1 MDLTKGLR
9 FTYMPNFKLFFK
21 TIYYSLF
28 KSEHTP
34 GRLTFKR
41 FFIISF
47 IFVAYPIWHYSI
59 RLAYGLDNLF
69 YPQLKNQNVRQPIFI
84 IGNFRSGTT
93 FLHRLLAKDERFTGM
108 TSWEIFLAPSVTQRR
123 LAHWVMKLNRLV
135 GNPISK
141 LIDAFDKALREYSYM
156 HPTGL
161 REIEEDSHVL
171 LHVWST
177 YNLFAFFPFPEIV
190 HDYIYFDDEI
200 PEEQRTSDMNYYQ
213 DVLKR
218 HVYAKGGKRYI
229 SKSPTNSAKVRSLLE
244 RFPDAKFINLVRS
257 PDRVIPS
264 TISMFTNHWKTYGDP
279 EENYPKAGPKV
290 IMEQARHWYIY
301 PHRYLKHLPEDQ
313 YTLITYDDLVADPKG
328 TIEEIYQRFGIEL
341 TEEYQHILQE
351 EAEKSKQYKSSHHY
365 SLEEMGLSEKEIEQ
379 KVNKPVLRQLIPLKK
394 VQSGTSKHS

>member
-1 MDLTKGLR
+1 MRT
-9 FTYMPNFKLFFK
+9 THMPNFKLFFK

-47 IFVAYPIWHYSI
+47 IFVIYPIWHYSI

-69 YPQLKNQNVRQPIFI
+69 YPELKNQNVRQPIFI

-108 TSWEIFLAPSVTQRR
+108 TSWEIFLAPSVTQRKF
-123 LAHWVMKLNRLV
+123 AHWVMKLNRLI
-135 GNPISK
+135 GNPLGK
-141 LIDAFDKALREYSYM
+141 LIDSFDKALREYSYM

-200 PEEQRTSDMNYYQ
+200 PAEQRENDMDYYQ

-218 HVYAKGGKRYI
+218 HVYASGGKRYI

-244 RFPDAKFINLVRS
+244 HFPDAKFINLVRS

-264 TISMFTNHWKTYGDP
+264 TISMYTNHWKTYGDP
-279 EENYPKAGPKV
+279 EEKYPKAGPKV

-301 PHRYLKHLPEDQ
+301 PHQYLKRLPEDQ
-313 YTLITYDDLVADPKG
+313 YVLLTYDDLTADPKG
-328 TIEEIYQRFGIEL
+328 TIESIYKRFGIEL
-341 TEEYQHILQE
+341 TEEYSQILQE
-351 EAEKSKQYKSSHHY
+351 EAEKSKHYKSSHHY
-365 SLEEMGLSEKEIEQ
+365 SLEEMGLSKKDIEQ
-379 KVNKPVLRQLIPLKK
+379 KVQKPILRQLIPLKK
-394 VQSGTSKHS
+394 VQSGTPER